1 MPNNSWEDA
10 PDYSDGLI
18 NTFGTNHA
26 ISNNNANNFNTN
38 SGPRRKPENFL
49 GVITAGSLAKGLQA
63 RIRTRLPL
71 ETIQTGQF
79 VTIEAEGVRFF
90 GLLTDVTLG
99 ATSQSVLLDPPIP
112 DDDTPALVREVL
124 HDVYTYGDAHLQ
136 PSLSLANGENQ
147 PKPVRSV
154 PSHFTPV
161 YIAEEMDFESVFGS
175 EDVGKAG
182 GVSFAIG
189 KPLDM
194 DNDVCLNLE
203 KFVERSNGIF
213 GKSGTG
219 KSVLT
224 KLLLAGLIKSGVC
237 SNLVFDM
244 HNEYGEGSL
253 GEGGYNMRGLKSL
266 FGSKVLVYAV
276 RDSKSGGG
284 GRRTIHAEGDLVIGM
299 NQIDVEDILLL
310 REVLELNATAAESA
324 YILQDALGSNWIA
337 KLLKTDGEELRDICE
352 QRGANLNSVTALK
365 RKLNAIQRLPF
376 VEESSTFGMV
386 DEMILNLERGR
397 HVVVEFGSSDD
408 LLSYMLVANIIT
420 RHIHTKYKEKVNAFN
435 RSKNAA
441 DKPQR
446 IMITIEEA
454 HKFLT
459 SEVASQTI
467 FGTIAREMRKY
478 YVTLLVVDQRPS
490 SIDNEVLSQIGTR
503 IVALIND
510 ERDIEAVFTGVSGA
524 GGLKTVL
531 ASLDSK
537 QQALVLGHAV
547 PMPVVIRARTFD
559 NEFYKFIQAA
569 TTGTS
574 SNSNGGTT
582 SGATSGSSSIN
593 NMGNSTTTNGDFS
606 SVNSVNGSSSNSSY
620 ESFEDWEERLEAEK
634 EAQLKKD
641 EDDLF
646 G

>member
-1 MPNNSWEDA
+1 MSWEDELE
-10 PDYSDGLI
+10 SLGL
-18 NTFGTNHA
+18 NGASKNG
-26 ISNNNANNFNTN
+26 NGQLKNLN
-38 SGPRRKPENFL
+38 RRKPENFL
-49 GVITAGSLAKGLQA
+49 GVITDGSLAKGLQA
-63 RIRTRLPL
+63 RIRTRMPL
-71 ETIQTGQF
+71 ENIQTGQF
-79 VTIEAEGVRFF
+79 VTIEAAGVRFF
-90 GLLTDVTLG
+90 GLLTDVKLG
-99 ATSQSVLLDPPIP
+99 ATSQAVLLDPPVP

-124 HDVYTYGDAHLQ
+124 QDVYTYGEAHLQ
-136 PSLSLANGENQ
+136 PSLSLTAGENQ

-161 YIAEEMDFESVFGS
+161 YIAEEMDFESIFGS
-175 EDVGKAG
+175 EDIGQEG
-182 GVSFAIG
+182 GISFAIG

-194 DNDVCLNLE
+194 ENDVCLNLE

-219 KSVLT
+219 KSILT
-224 KLLLAGLIKSGVC
+224 KLILAGLIKSNLC

-244 HNEYGEGSL
+244 HNEYGEGNL

-266 FGSKVLVYAV
+266 FSNKVMVYAI
-276 RDSKSGGG
+276 RDSKPGANNHRQRS
-284 GRRTIHAEGDLVIGM
+284 IHADGDLVIGM
-299 NQIDVEDILLL
+299 NQIEVEDILLL

-324 YILQDALGSNWIA
+324 YILQDALGNNWIS
-337 KLLKTDGEELRDICE
+337 KLLKMEGEELKEICE
-352 QRGANLNSVTALK
+352 SKGANVNSVTALK

-376 VEESSTFGMV
+376 VEENSSFTMV
-386 DEMILNLERGR
+386 DEMVAALERGK

-420 RHIHTKYKEKVNAFN
+420 RHIHAKYKEKVNAFN

-441 DKPQR
+441 DKPRR

-459 SEVASQTI
+459 PEVAGQTI

-503 IVALIND
+503 VVALMND

-531 ASLDSK
+531 ASLDSR

-547 PMPVVIRARTFD
+547 PMPVVIRTRPFD
-559 NEFYKFIQAA
+559 TEFYKFVQ
-569 TTGTS
+569 S
-574 SNSNGGTT
+574 SNRYDPT
-582 SGATSGSSSIN
+582 AVPE
-593 NMGNSTTTNGDFS
+593 DR
-606 SVNSVNGSSSNSSY
+606 
-620 ESFEDWEERLEAEK
+620 ESFDDWEQSLEDRAAK
-634 EAQLKKD
+634 AD
-641 EDDLF
+641 ADLF

>member
-1 MPNNSWEDA
+1 MSIKGGSWEESFEPFEASLQFSNNHQNGKSKDA
-10 PDYSDGLI
+10 PL
-18 NTFGTNHA
+18 
-26 ISNNNANNFNTN
+26 
-38 SGPRRKPENFL
+38 RRKPENFL
-49 GVITAGSLAKGLQA
+49 GVVTEGSLAKGLRA
-63 RIRTRLPL
+63 RIRTRLSL
-71 ETIQTGQF
+71 ENIQTGQF
-79 VTIEAEGVRFF
+79 VTIEAEGMRFF

-99 ATSQSVLLDPPIP
+99 ATSQSVLLDPPTP
-112 DDDTPALVREVL
+112 DDDTPDLVREVL

-136 PSLSLANGENQ
+136 PSLTLARGEDQ
-147 PKPVRSV
+147 PRPVRSV

-161 YIAEEMDFESVFGS
+161 YIAEEMDFESVFGL
-175 EDVGKAG
+175 ENIGQQG
-182 GVSFAIG
+182 GTSFAIG
-189 KPLDM
+189 QPLDM
-194 DNDVCLNLE
+194 EIDVCLNLE

-224 KLLLAGLIKSGVC
+224 KLILAGLIRSGVC

-244 HNEYGEGSL
+244 HNEYGEGNL

-266 FGSKVLVYAV
+266 FGSKVMVYAI
-276 RDSKSGGG
+276 RDTKPGSNHRE
-284 GRRTIHAEGDLVIGM
+284 RRTIHADGDLIVGM
-299 NQIDVEDILLL
+299 NQIEVEDILLL

-324 YILQDALGSNWIA
+324 YILQEDLGQNWIS
-337 KLLKTDGEELRDICE
+337 KVLKMDGEELKELCE
-352 QRGANLNSVTALK
+352 RKGANVNSVTALK

-376 VEESSTFGMV
+376 VEESSSFAMV
-386 DEMILNLERGR
+386 DEMVMNLERGK

-420 RHIHTKYKEKVNAFN
+420 RHIHNKYKDKVNAFN
-435 RSKNAA
+435 RSKNPA
-441 DKPQR
+441 DRPQR

-459 SEVASQTI
+459 PEVASQTI

-503 IVALIND
+503 VVALIND

-531 ASLDSK
+531 ASLDSR

-547 PMPVVIRARTFD
+547 PMPVVIRTRPFD
-559 NEFYKFIQAA
+559 TNFYKFIQFD
-569 TTGTS
+569 
-574 SNSNGGTT
+574 
-582 SGATSGSSSIN
+582 
-593 NMGNSTTTNGDFS
+593 STLDKDL
-606 SVNSVNGSSSNSSY
+606 SSY
-620 ESFEDWEERLEAEK
+620 ESFEDWERKNEERA
-634 EAQLKKD
+634 AKD
-641 EDDLF
+641 ESDIF